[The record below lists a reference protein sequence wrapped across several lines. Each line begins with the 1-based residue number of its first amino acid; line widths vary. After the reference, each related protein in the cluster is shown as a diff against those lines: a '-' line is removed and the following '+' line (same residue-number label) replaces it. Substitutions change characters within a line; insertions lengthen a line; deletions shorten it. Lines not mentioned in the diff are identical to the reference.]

1 MIYKEKPIE
10 SKSEGGIS
18 MNRILKGLLITILI
32 VYVVSPIDFCPGP
45 IDDIILVLISMAS
58 NKGLETKEG

>member
-1 MIYKEKPIE
+1 
-10 SKSEGGIS
+10 
-18 MNRILKGLLITILI
+18 MNRMMKGLLIIILI

-58 NKGLETKEG
+58 NKGLEVQD

>member
-1 MIYKEKPIE
+1 
-10 SKSEGGIS
+10 
-18 MNRILKGLLITILI
+18 MNRIMKGLLIIILI

-58 NKGLETKEG
+58 NKGLEVQD

>member
-1 MIYKEKPIE
+1 
-10 SKSEGGIS
+10 

-45 IDDIILVLISMAS
+45 IDDIILVLMSLAT
-58 NKGLETKEG
+58 NKGLEAKDC